1 MKQRVKWFLTFK
13 VGELSSSDATIIWV
27 VTLGFHCKTEHRRRT
42 ESAKLLNDNGE
53 IKDLTTSFSRASI
66 ISLNKLNTYLIIG
79 FCFLKSQ
86 ITGGKEN
93 ENKDWWAEA
102 EI

>member
-42 ESAKLLNDNGE
+42 ESAKL
-53 IKDLTTSFSRASI
+53 
-66 ISLNKLNTYLIIG
+66 IIG